1 MSWGQ
6 SSDACFLRVGEDTT
20 PKEKRPALAGR
31 LKNARGGGSGRFAA
45 LRLLQLRYLSVP
57 IDRPKLAVLFA
68 VAFCSLWGWL
78 FLAYLSTGK
87 HEFLVLGD
95 IADLMRYGCWIA
107 FLLLLLLP
115 KHSAKA
121 STGAGWMVGVSCL
134 LIGFAVVSRILNLT
148 ANDSL
153 GEPVRLVLFSSMSL
167 PVFSLVLVEQ
177 LFRNATEDSRWNVK
191 PLCLGLAGAA
201 FFDVYLYSQGVLFN
215 RLDVDAVSIR
225 GAVHT
230 LMVPL
235 LLLASTRRNDWISK
249 IQISRKAAFHSATL
263 LIAGLYLLFV
273 SSIGYYVRYFGG
285 EWGRALQLVLVFFA
299 LLILIILAVSGSVRA
314 KLRVF
319 LGKHF
324 FRYRYDYREE
334 WLRFTKTLSSQNSPQ
349 EMGKHVVRGLAD
361 LLESP
366 GGALWMRNRGEPS
379 FGQIARWNMT
389 QTSEREDANSS
400 LCQFML
406 QDGWVI
412 NLEEYRSFP
421 RRYGQLKLPQW
432 LQLIEQAW
440 LIVPLTASED
450 LIGFVVLARA
460 RTRMEVN
467 WETNDL
473 LKTAGR
479 QAASFLAQMQATEAL
494 LDARKF
500 DAFNRMSAFVVH
512 DLKNIVTQLSLM
524 MKNAQRHSHNP
535 EFQKD
540 MLITV
545 ENSLDRMR
553 QLMLQLRE
561 GATPPG
567 TAVGVD
573 LCEIVDRIEKSV
585 AGRGRKL
592 EVEIYHRIGTRG
604 HEERLER
611 IIGHVVQN
619 AFDATDASG
628 RVRLTL
634 GRQGSQARVE
644 VADTGH
650 GMTQE
655 FIRERLFKPFQTTK
669 QAGMGIGAY
678 ESFQYVQE
686 LGGKIEVDSELNKGT
701 KVTILLPMFEINK
714 ESDLH
719 VLEAT

>member
-1 MSWGQ
+1 MDSGSQTLTAWSYG
-6 SSDACFLRVGEDTT
+6 LVG
-20 PKEKRPALAGR
+20 ASYLA
-31 LKNARGGGSGRFAA
+31 FA
-45 LRLLQLRYLSVP
+45 LRLLQLKYLSARF
-57 IDRPKLAVLFA
+57 DRAKLAVFFA

-87 HEFLVLGD
+87 HGFLVLGD

-134 LIGFAVVSRILNLT
+134 LIGFAVVSRILNVT
-148 ANDSL
+148 SNDSL
-153 GEPVRLVLFSSMSL
+153 GEPVRLVLFSSMAL